1 MRSDWR
7 EWWPEAAWT
16 AFAVVCLGL
25 MVAIPQWQPIPFHLI
40 WVTLTLLY
48 GLRLWSPRNTALL
61 LLAVGALTG
70 TAVAT
75 LAQPSESRA
84 GELAEVPL
92 MSLMFMVMV
101 RHARQR
107 AQAMRMVRR
116 AAEREREFVR
126 DASHQLR
133 TPITIARGH
142 TELIANPTDNVAP
155 ANDAK
160 IVLGELERL
169 ERISDRLLILASA
182 EHPGFLMLEP
192 VPLDEL
198 IERAAARWTVV
209 AEREWKV
216 DTGAAGTVLVDA
228 ARIDCALDALIENA
242 IKATAPGEAIA
253 LAARARGGVPV
264 LSIADRGP
272 GVAADHCERIFERF
286 GRVPPAPG
294 TLRNGTGLGLPMVRA
309 IAEAHG
315 GTAEL
320 VNGQKDWTTF
330 ELCLARFEA
339 APHASSNGRRSRSA
353 AQYPSRTTFSSG
365 SPAA

>member
-7 EWWPEAAWT
+7 EWSPEAAWT
-16 AFAVVCLGL
+16 AFALACLGL

-48 GLRLWSPRNTALL
+48 GLRLWSPRNTAML

-70 TAVAT
+70 TAVVT

-107 AQAMRMVRR
+107 AEALRMVRR
-116 AAEREREFVR
+116 SAEREREFVR

-142 TELIANPTDNVAP
+142 TELIANPTGDVEP
-155 ANDAK
+155 AHDAK
-160 IVLGELERL
+160 VVLAELERL

-182 EHPGFLMLEP
+182 EHPGFLMLGP
-192 VPLDEL
+192 VRLDVL

-209 AEREWKV
+209 AERQWTV
-216 DTGAAGTVLVDA
+216 TADAAGTVLVDA

-242 IKATAPGEAIA
+242 IKATEPGDAIA
-253 LAARARGGVPV
+253 LAAHARADAPV
-264 LSIADRGP
+264 LSVADRGP
-272 GVAADHCERIFERF
+272 GVASDHRERIFERF
-286 GRVPPAPG
+286 GRVPPVPG
-294 TLRNGTGLGLPMVRA
+294 TVRSGTGLGLPMVRA

-315 GTAEL
+315 GAAEL
-320 VNGQKDWTTF
+320 VQGADGWTTF
-330 ELCLARFEA
+330 ELRLARFEA
-339 APHASSNGRRSRSA
+339 APQATSNGHHPHRAGPVSNPL
-353 AQYPSRTTFSSG
+353 PS
-365 SPAA
+365 